1 MPNQNTTEA
10 IEALAAEIGENIYI
24 DVAKWHLYLREA
36 HLHSMLAERLY
47 PLIDEGNLNQDEVL
61 QILQSISVKLGGGK
75 REIPLVDLLPTQ
87 CQKNLMNLLEEFQRS
102 L

>member
-1 MPNQNTTEA
+1 MATANTSEA

-36 HLHSMLAERLY
+36 HLHTVLAEQLY
-47 PLIDEGNLNQDEVL
+47 PLLTSGTVEENRVQ
-61 QILQSISVKLGGGK
+61 QILQNIPVKLGGGK
-75 REIPLVDLLPTQ
+75 REVPLADLLPMQ
-87 CQKNLMNLLEEFQRS
+87 CQVNLMDLLEEYQRK